1 MLLST
6 IPIFQSESPIII
18 KSLKQKSSKLI
29 DLLGM
34 PSALDISL
42 NEDVCRSQ
50 RALCILPDATVIK

>member
-6 IPIFQSESPIII
+6 IPIFQSESPIIT
-18 KSLKQKSSKLI
+18 KSLKPKSSKLI